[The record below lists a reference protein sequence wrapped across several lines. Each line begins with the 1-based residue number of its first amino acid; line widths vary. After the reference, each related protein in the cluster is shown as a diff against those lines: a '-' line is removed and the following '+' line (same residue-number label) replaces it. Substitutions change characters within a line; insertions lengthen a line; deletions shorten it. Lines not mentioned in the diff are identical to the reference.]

1 MLGRLSFVLHQF
13 INLQLQEARVYLDLV
28 KETFK
33 STRKVVVNLLKI
45 LKKFKLKRLIDI
57 QTITSISLDFNIDF
71 FLN

>member
-33 STRKVVVNLLKI
+33 SNRKVVVNLLKI

-71 FLN
+71 F